1 MLQDGKPKILTCKQ
15 QRKYNIS
22 GVLLTA
28 FFIAGL
34 SGRHHQ
40 LLCGNDVVRSTA
52 SISTTKDPYFIPLKT
67 KRRPLYLKTQSVP
80 RSKHF
85 SSRL

>member
-1 MLQDGKPKILTCKQ
+1 MRQDGKLKQILTCKQ
-15 QRKYNIS
+15 QRKFNIS

-52 SISTTKDPYFIPLKT
+52 SISTIEKCSIL
-67 KRRPLYLKTQSVP
+67 SV
-80 RSKHF
+80 
-85 SSRL
+85 